1 MSKKDTITVK
11 NSVKRSRIKRDLF
24 EIFEERNY
32 NPAEKVIDLIDK
44 QEKMLAQ
51 YVLEH
56 ENTQNPAL
64 KEKLRDMVLNGVREL
79 TYVNLKLIEF
89 LYPKKA
95 AIKAEIKKVNPVI
108 DLISDTPEHLLE
120 EQIQRMIKIRSM
132 IENEVGE

>member
-1 MSKKDTITVK
+1 LSKKDTITVK